1 MAEKKIIVD
10 YYFDYCCPWTY
21 LSFKRLI
28 QTTTRTASAI
38 NWKPVLI
45 ADIEAEIG
53 PKIDSRTLYSSEIN
67 YENKDLQDW
76 ANYCGLK
83 IVPRNDDSKKT
94 SIKALCGALF
104 ALEANKIDAYSGLV
118 FDAYFADLKDIA
130 NNDILTEIA
139 TNLELDLKGFQSAI
153 DSIQSVEQLK
163 KMLQNWWKGVDL
175 DHQPCLWEMT
185 CILVTTECRLL
196 NFPLVE
202 QLARFWCCPANMAHK
217 GMNML
222 DY

>member
-1 MAEKKIIVD
+1 MTEKKIIVD

-28 QTTTRTASAI
+28 QTTTRTASAV

-83 IVPRNDDSKKT
+83 IIPRNDDSKKT

-130 NNDILTEIA
+130 NHDILTEIA

-163 KMLQNWWKGVDL
+163 KNAA
-175 DHQPCLWEMT
+175 E
-185 CILVTTECRLL
+185 LVERGGFGSPTMFVGDDMYFGNDRM
-196 NFPLVE
+196 PLVE
-202 QLARFWCCPANMAHK
+202 FSIGRATGKILVLPGQH
-217 GMNML
+217 GT
-222 DY
+222 

>member
-1 MAEKKIIVD
+1 MTEKKIIVD

-28 QTTTRTASAI
+28 QTTTRTASLI

-45 ADIEAEIG
+45 ANIEEEIG
-53 PKIDSRTLYSSEIN
+53 PKIDAHTLYPSEIN
-67 YENKDLQDW
+67 YEKKDLQDW

-83 IVPRNDDSKKT
+83 IIPRKDSSKEI

-104 ALEANKIDAYSGLV
+104 ALEANKMADYSGLV
-118 FDAYFADLKDIA
+118 FDAYFGDLKDIA

-153 DSIQSVEQLK
+153 DSMQNVEQLK
-163 KMLQNWWKGVDL
+163 KNAT
-175 DHQPCLWEMT
+175 E
-185 CILVTTECRLL
+185 LVERGGFGSPTMFVGDDMYFGSDRM
-196 NFPLVE
+196 PLVE
-202 QLARFWCCPANMAHK
+202 FSIGRASGKILVLPGQH
-217 GMNML
+217 
-222 DY
+222 DT

>member
-1 MAEKKIIVD
+1 MTEKKIIVD

-139 TNLELDLKGFQSAI
+139 TNLELDLQGFQSAI

-163 KMLQNWWKGVDL
+163 KNAA
-175 DHQPCLWEMT
+175 E
-185 CILVTTECRLL
+185 LVERGGFGSPTMFVGDDMYFGNDRM
-196 NFPLVE
+196 PLVE
-202 QLARFWCCPANMAHK
+202 FSIGRATGKVLVLPGQH
-217 GMNML
+217 GT
-222 DY
+222 

>member
-83 IVPRNDDSKKT
+83 IIPRNDDSKKT

-130 NNDILTEIA
+130 NHDILTEIA

-163 KMLQNWWKGVDL
+163 KNAA
-175 DHQPCLWEMT
+175 E
-185 CILVTTECRLL
+185 LVERGGFGSPTMFVGDDMYFGNDRM
-196 NFPLVE
+196 PLVE
-202 QLARFWCCPANMAHK
+202 FSIGRATGKILVLPGQH
-217 GMNML
+217 GT
-222 DY
+222 

>member
-1 MAEKKIIVD
+1 MTEKKIIVD

-83 IVPRNDDSKKT
+83 IIPRNDDSKKT

-139 TNLELDLKGFQSAI
+139 TNLELDLQGFQSAI

-163 KMLQNWWKGVDL
+163 KNAA
-175 DHQPCLWEMT
+175 E
-185 CILVTTECRLL
+185 LVERGGFGSPTMFVGDDMYFGNDRM
-196 NFPLVE
+196 PLVE
-202 QLARFWCCPANMAHK
+202 FSIGRATGKILVLPGQH
-217 GMNML
+217 GT
-222 DY
+222 

>member
-28 QTTTRTASAI
+28 QTTTRTASVI

-83 IVPRNDDSKKT
+83 IIPRNDDSKKT

-139 TNLELDLKGFQSAI
+139 TNLELDLQGFQSAI

-163 KMLQNWWKGVDL
+163 NNAT
-175 DHQPCLWEMT
+175 E
-185 CILVTTECRLL
+185 LVERGGFGSPTMFVGDDMYFGNDRM
-196 NFPLVE
+196 PLVE
-202 QLARFWCCPANMAHK
+202 FSIGRATGKVLVLPGQH
-217 GMNML
+217 GT
-222 DY
+222 

>member
-1 MAEKKIIVD
+1 M
-10 YYFDYCCPWTY
+10 
-21 LSFKRLI
+21 SFKRLI

-83 IVPRNDDSKKT
+83 IIPRNDDSKKT

-118 FDAYFADLKDIA
+118 FDAYFAALKDIA

-139 TNLELDLKGFQSAI
+139 TNLELDLQGFQSAI
-153 DSIQSVEQLK
+153 ASIQRVEQLK
-163 KMLQNWWKGVDL
+163 INAT
-175 DHQPCLWEMT
+175 E
-185 CILVTTECRLL
+185 LVERGGFGSPTMFVGDDMYFGNDRM
-196 NFPLVE
+196 PLVE
-202 QLARFWCCPANMAHK
+202 FSIGRATGKILVLPGQH
-217 GMNML
+217 GT
-222 DY
+222 

>member
-1 MAEKKIIVD
+1 MTAKKIIVD

-28 QTTTRTASAI
+28 QTTTRNASDI
-38 NWKPVLI
+38 NWKPVII

-53 PKIDSRTLYSSEIN
+53 PKIDSRTLYPSEIN
-67 YENKDLQDW
+67 YENKDLQEW

-83 IVPRNDDSKKT
+83 IIPRNDDSKKT

-104 ALEANKIDAYSGLV
+104 ALEANKIADYSGLV

-130 NNDILTEIA
+130 NHDILTEIA

-163 KMLQNWWKGVDL
+163 KNAT
-175 DHQPCLWEMT
+175 E
-185 CILVTTECRLL
+185 LVERGGFGSPTMFVGDDMYFGNDRM
-196 NFPLVE
+196 PLVE
-202 QLARFWCCPANMAHK
+202 FSIGRASGKILVLPGQH
-217 GMNML
+217 
-222 DY
+222 DT

>member
-28 QTTTRTASAI
+28 QTTTRTASVI

-83 IVPRNDDSKKT
+83 IIPRNDDSKKT

-104 ALEANKIDAYSGLV
+104 ALEANKIADYSGLV

-139 TNLELDLKGFQSAI
+139 TNLELDLQGFQSAI

-163 KMLQNWWKGVDL
+163 KNAT
-175 DHQPCLWEMT
+175 E
-185 CILVTTECRLL
+185 LVERGGFGSPTMFVGDDMYFGNDRM
-196 NFPLVE
+196 PLVE
-202 QLARFWCCPANMAHK
+202 FSIGRASGKILVLPGQH
-217 GMNML
+217 GT
-222 DY
+222 

>member
-28 QTTTRTASAI
+28 QTTTRTASVI

-83 IVPRNDDSKKT
+83 IIPRNDDSKKT

-139 TNLELDLKGFQSAI
+139 TNLELDLQGFQSAI

-163 KMLQNWWKGVDL
+163 KNAA
-175 DHQPCLWEMT
+175 E
-185 CILVTTECRLL
+185 LVERGGFGSPTMFVGDDMYFGNDRM
-196 NFPLVE
+196 PLVE
-202 QLARFWCCPANMAHK
+202 FSIGRATGKILVLPGQH
-217 GMNML
+217 GT
-222 DY
+222 

>member
-53 PKIDSRTLYSSEIN
+53 PKIDSRTLYLSEIN

-83 IVPRNDDSKKT
+83 IIPRNDDSKKT

-104 ALEANKIDAYSGLV
+104 ALETNKIVAYSGLV

-139 TNLELDLKGFQSAI
+139 TNLELDLQGFQSAI

-163 KMLQNWWKGVDL
+163 KNAT
-175 DHQPCLWEMT
+175 E
-185 CILVTTECRLL
+185 LVERGGFGSPTMFVGDDMYFGNDRM
-196 NFPLVE
+196 PLVE
-202 QLARFWCCPANMAHK
+202 FSIGRASGKILVLPGQH
-217 GMNML
+217 GT
-222 DY
+222 

>member
-1 MAEKKIIVD
+1 MTEKKIIVD

-38 NWKPVLI
+38 NWKPLLI

-53 PKIDSRTLYSSEIN
+53 PKIDSHTLHSSEIN

-83 IVPRNDDSKKT
+83 INPRNDDSKKT

-130 NNDILTEIA
+130 NHDILTEIA

-163 KMLQNWWKGVDL
+163 KNAA
-175 DHQPCLWEMT
+175 E
-185 CILVTTECRLL
+185 LVERGGFGSPTMFVGDDMYFGNDRM
-196 NFPLVE
+196 PLVE
-202 QLARFWCCPANMAHK
+202 FSIGRATGKILVLPGQH
-217 GMNML
+217 GT
-222 DY
+222 

>member
-83 IVPRNDDSKKT
+83 IIPRNDDSKKT

-163 KMLQNWWKGVDL
+163 KNAT
-175 DHQPCLWEMT
+175 E
-185 CILVTTECRLL
+185 LVERGGFGSPTMFVGDDMYFGNDRM
-196 NFPLVE
+196 PLVE
-202 QLARFWCCPANMAHK
+202 FSIGRATGKILVLPGQH
-217 GMNML
+217 GT
-222 DY
+222 

>member
-38 NWKPVLI
+38 NWKPLLI
-45 ADIEAEIG
+45 KDIEAEIG
-53 PKIDSRTLYSSEIN
+53 PKIDSRTLYPSEIN

-83 IVPRNDDSKKT
+83 IIPRNDDSKKI

-104 ALEANKIDAYSGLV
+104 ALEANKIADYSGLV

-139 TNLELDLKGFQSAI
+139 TNLELDLQGFQSAI

-163 KMLQNWWKGVDL
+163 KNAT
-175 DHQPCLWEMT
+175 E
-185 CILVTTECRLL
+185 LVERGGFGSPTMFVGDDMYFGNDRM
-196 NFPLVE
+196 PLVE
-202 QLARFWCCPANMAHK
+202 FSIGRASGKILVLPGQH
-217 GMNML
+217 GT
-222 DY
+222 

>member
-83 IVPRNDDSKKT
+83 IIPRNDDSKKT

-104 ALEANKIDAYSGLV
+104 ALEANKIADYSGLV
-118 FDAYFADLKDIA
+118 FDAYFAELKDIA

-163 KMLQNWWKGVDL
+163 KNAA
-175 DHQPCLWEMT
+175 E
-185 CILVTTECRLL
+185 LVERGGFGSPTMFVGDDMYFGSDRM
-196 NFPLVE
+196 PLVE
-202 QLARFWCCPANMAHK
+202 FSIGRASGKILVLPGQH
-217 GMNML
+217 
-222 DY
+222 DT